1 MGGMKIINTTLSER
15 TLEQE
20 IQAAISSIMVK
31 EAISPNPLEQE
42 IRSGLSDLADSETEE
57 SLPEKDF
64 FADNFFPKTS
74 YSFHHQE
81 FLAGLHYNAPALD
94 YEKLWYGESKAL
106 PAAYGAEQEYAA
118 EMPADSASDMLTVQ
132 EAEETFMNIQYHAI
146 LGQVNDVN
154 GEDRRKFS
162 LWIAFNPALF
172 KLFESLQ
179 GLTRE
184 VNYGVV

>member
-1 MGGMKIINTTLSER
+1 MGGREIINTTLLER

-20 IQAAISSIMVK
+20 IQAAISGIMVR
-31 EAISPNPLEQE
+31 EAASANALEQE
-42 IRSGLSDLADSETEE
+42 IGVGFSGITGGETEAGFE
-57 SLPEKDF
+57 DKKMP
-64 FADNFFPKTS
+64 APNFFPQTS

-94 YEKLWYGESKAL
+94 YEKLWYGESKTHSAE
-106 PAAYGAEQEYAA
+106 YGLEGEYVS
-118 EMPADSASDMLTVQ
+118 EVPSETESDMLTVQ
-132 EAEETFMNIQYHAI
+132 EAEEVFMNIQYHAM
-146 LGQVNDVN
+146 LGNVNEVN

-172 KLFESLQ
+172 KLFEATQ

-184 VNYGVV
+184 VNYAAV